1 MQTTDCRV
9 REKEGSPA
17 LEVQQTAV
25 GAKKDDETLDRA
37 ARTADSCC
45 CIVRKTRGQE
55 AFRGSDQC
63 PVRINTVSNKEPL
76 GQSDIFLLA
85 HSTSYQLWS
94 QDVRAC
100 LVQTHLSVGSFK
112 NYYYFFLC

>member
-1 MQTTDCRV
+1 MQTTDYRV

-45 CIVRKTRGQE
+45 YIVRKTKGARG
-55 AFRGSDQC
+55 
-63 PVRINTVSNKEPL
+63 I
-76 GQSDIFLLA
+76 
-85 HSTSYQLWS
+85 
-94 QDVRAC
+94 
-100 LVQTHLSVGSFK
+100 
-112 NYYYFFLC
+112 